1 MLDLL
6 PSTHELN
13 NECNKRCN
21 LIWKGKLACLLLFNE
36 KRLSLGSIAGH
47 FTETV
52 CFLCKL
58 RKCKS
63 HKFLYISIFVLSSL
77 FLDQFDK
84 LS

>member
-13 NECNKRCN
+13 NEYNKKCS

-36 KRLSLGSIAGH
+36 RRLSLGSIAGH

-52 CFLCKL
+52 
-58 RKCKS
+58 
-63 HKFLYISIFVLSSL
+63 
-77 FLDQFDK
+77 
-84 LS
+84 

>member
-13 NECNKRCN
+13 NDYNKKCN

-36 KRLSLGSIAGH
+36 RKLSLGSIAGH

-52 CFLCKL
+52 C
-58 RKCKS
+58 S
-63 HKFLYISIFVLSSL
+63 ISYVNYTNVNHTFFVNPDFFYRLT
-77 FLDQFDK
+77 
-84 LS
+84 